1 MLANRIISKYKSTC
15 VFQNSKW
22 FLHQVLFVFFFFF
35 HISTDILSDGKLKA
49 VGELI
54 TLENK
59 LVCFLK
65 QMPDVVV
72 AVCFVVLFL
81 LLIFSRTR
89 I

>member
-1 MLANRIISKYKSTC
+1 MYFRTVSDFYTRS
-15 VFQNSKW
+15 S
-22 FLHQVLFVFFFFF
+22 LFFCF

>member
-1 MLANRIISKYKSTC
+1 MIFTPGPLC
-15 VFQNSKW
+15 
-22 FLHQVLFVFFFFF
+22 FFFFF

-59 LVCFLK
+59 LVCLFVFLNK
-65 QMPDVVV
+65 CQTVVV